1 MGRDSSITV
10 APEKGA
16 ADVDDSDSST
26 DEEEMN
32 DVMAKLLTKQG
43 KTALGLKE
51 EGNASFKLGTK
62 EVCSHRD
69 SSVPLSP
76 VPVLPFS
83 RSPVPAQPTWCV
95 GGQGY
100 HRAASRYSQG
110 LCLDADDA
118 LRVVLHSNH
127 AECMIQLGR
136 NMKAKISADAALAIQ
151 PDHEKSL
158 KRLQKVRTWIGVLS
172 GCLLMVCVLG
182 VGEGGHSAGQAGMKR
197 PNNKPIAPSLQ
208 RQM

>member
-1 MGRDSSITV
+1 M
-10 APEKGA
+10 
-16 ADVDDSDSST
+16 
-26 DEEEMN
+26 
-32 DVMAKLLTKQG
+32 MAKLLTKQG

-62 EVCSHRD
+62 EVSSHRD
-69 SSVPLSP
+69 SSVPLIR
-76 VPVLPFS
+76 S
-83 RSPVPAQPTWCV
+83 RSRSRSRSRVPAQPTWCV

-158 KRLQKVRTWIGVLS
+158 KRLQKVRCCVPLATKSTWIGVL
-172 GCLLMVCVLG
+172 GVCSWCVCW
-182 VGEGGHSAGQAGMKR
+182 V
-197 PNNKPIAPSLQ
+197 
-208 RQM
+208 

>member
-1 MGRDSSITV
+1 MEIFFRPDLV
-10 APEKGA
+10 H
-16 ADVDDSDSST
+16 
-26 DEEEMN
+26 
-32 DVMAKLLTKQG
+32 
-43 KTALGLKE
+43 
-51 EGNASFKLGTK
+51 F
-62 EVCSHRD
+62 R
-69 SSVPLSP
+69 
-76 VPVLPFS
+76 S
-83 RSPVPAQPTWCV
+83 RARLQPAWCV

-158 KRLQKVRTWIGVLS
+158 KRLQKVRCFVPLATKSTWIGVL
-172 GCLLMVCVLG
+172 GVCSWCVCWMQAK
-182 VGEGGHSAGQAGMKR
+182 EGILRDKQG
-197 PNNKPIAPSLQ
+197 
-208 RQM
+208 

>member
-1 MGRDSSITV
+1 MADEAPPAPVGRDSSITV

-62 EVCSHRD
+62 EVSSHRD

-83 RSPVPAQPTWCV
+83 RS
-95 GGQGY
+95 
-100 HRAASRYSQG
+100 RATNVVRWRTG
-110 LCLDADDA
+110 LPPCG
-118 LRVVLHSNH
+118 
-127 AECMIQLGR
+127 E
-136 NMKAKISADAALAIQ
+136 
-151 PDHEKSL
+151 P
-158 KRLQKVRTWIGVLS
+158 
-172 GCLLMVCVLG
+172 LLPGPLPRC
-182 VGEGGHSAGQAGMKR
+182 
-197 PNNKPIAPSLQ
+197 
-208 RQM
+208 